1 MAHGAER
8 EVAYSFETELARLV
22 AELPGLEHHERT
34 EYQDRLELLRQ
45 RQGLLGNSVATLA
58 MTVKALCA
66 GATVFA
72 LMILVHPAM
81 LALAVLALPSVLV
94 ARTEQR
100 WRRTAEEESATAGRT
115 ARHLRALAYDRDAGM
130 EIRVFGLADEIDAR
144 AARAWDDHRRPLER
158 AQRRVS
164 LVTFAREAVYV
175 AGVVVAIGFVLWR
188 AVRGWTEPAD
198 VVLAIYLSQQV
209 QAAVIWPI
217 QAVAGL
223 GQTLRTGGRF
233 LWLRD
238 HATALAASRSGGAP
252 APKALTAGIVLD
264 DVSFRYPGSDSWV
277 LRHVSLTIPAGCVIA
292 LVGENGAGKTTL
304 VKLLTRM
311 YEPTQGRILIDG
323 VDLADIDVDG
333 WRQRLSAAFQ
343 DFAALEF
350 IARHTVGVG
359 DLARLD
365 DERRVLD
372 ALDRAGA
379 TDVASA
385 LPARTATQLGVRW
398 GGVDLSGGQWQKLAL
413 SRALMR
419 HDRSWCSSMSPPRLS
434 THHHRAR
441 AVRAVRR
448 GGPWRGRARD
458 GHNPCVAPVLHRRRG
473 RPYRRPGRSNGRR
486 VRHPRRTDGRRRP
499 VRGAVPAARRL
510 LPRLSTRPPAG
521 WSRSARF
528 CSRGARIG
536 ASRSTTCS
544 GPSPLA
550 AARPRRP
557 AGRVHLPA
565 PGRGRMPPWPLR
577 RAARAR
583 PAPAGRTAQAAGIDD
598 LAGPRRRGARLE

>member
-1 MAHGAER
+1 MAENWRVIVLLVTTAWRADRRLTLAVAAEPFGNTLALLAGLWLALLTTGVLRHDTTLLVTGVTGLVVGAGLAWQLDLSSSQWRMVLSEK
-8 EVAYSFETELARLV
+8 VAYSFETELARLV

-323 VDLADIDVDG
+323 VDLADINVDG

-379 TDVASA
+379 ADVASA

-419 HDRSWCSSMSPPRLS
+419 TDPLVVFLDEPTASL
-434 THHHRAR
+434 
-441 AVRAVRR
+441 
-448 GGPWRGRARD
+448 D
-458 GHNPCVAPVLHRRRG
+458 APTEHALFER
-473 RPYRRPGRSNGRR
+473 Y
-486 VRHPRRTDGRRRP
+486 
-499 VRGAVPAARRL
+499 A
-510 LPRLSTRPPAG
+510 
-521 WSRSARF
+521 
-528 CSRGARIG
+528 
-536 ASRSTTCS
+536 
-544 GPSPLA
+544 A
-550 AARPRRP
+550 AARG
-557 AGRVHLPA
+557 A
-565 PGRGRMPPWPLR
+565 
-577 RAARAR
+577 AARGMVTILVSHRFSTVAVADRIVVLAAR
-583 PAPAGRTAQAAGIDD
+583 TVAEYGTHDELMAAGGQYAE
-598 LAGPRRRGARLE
+598 LFRLHADSYRA